1 MSKQSNQQI
10 ADRLIEKMND
20 RQSPFDLPGFAMP
33 VNPTTGKAYRGMN
46 ALWLA
51 MQGPRDPRWMTLK
64 QASNKNGW
72 KVQTGSKGTL
82 ISFLKTTDRIQL
94 LNDDGKPQLNS
105 RRNPKTELIKLAN
118 PVETDAYVFN
128 ATQIEGIPP
137 LKEFEER
144 RNASKPE
151 PVEALAKLVEL
162 TNAKV
167 EATIGEPGYDP
178 TDRIIYMPE
187 PDTFGTPQE
196 HLAALLYEV
205 VKFAGHEKGLYD
217 PMDVTPAS
225 QARPALASLFTGN
238 EIGVQA
244 QLAPQMNY
252 QDVYLT
258 AAAAPDEL
266 EVAANNA
273 QYTTDYLHGLINSP
287 EQRQAARQERIL
299 IVGDVIDYNEK
310 QYEVMGKLRGKDLQV
325 MDKST
330 GNRFKAGPGDGIYA
344 SLLSAK
350 TEALKQQ
357 RSLEKPMAQE
367 QDFDREEERDN
378 SMEYEHAD
386 ELEHEQEH
394 HMTIEQQID
403 TGLNEDEGNALD
415 FSEEYEE
422 IPELNLGEETG
433 EKQKSGRKR

>member
-20 RQSPFDLPGFAMP
+20 RQSPFDLPGTAMP

-51 MQGPRDPRWMTLK
+51 MQGQQDPRWMTLK

-72 KVQTGSKGTL
+72 KVETGSKGTL
-82 ISFLKTTDRIQL
+82 ISFMKTTDRVQL
-94 LNDDGKPQLNS
+94 LNDEGRPQLNS

-128 ATQIEGIPP
+128 ASQIEGIPS
-137 LKEFEER
+137 LKEYEER
-144 RNASKPE
+144 RNTAKPAPME
-151 PVEALAKLVEL
+151 QLAKLVEL

-167 EATIGEPGYDP
+167 EATTGEPGYDP
-178 TDRIIYMPE
+178 ADRVIYMPE

-196 HLAALLYEV
+196 YMAALLYEV
-205 VKFAGHEKGLYD
+205 VKFAGHDKGLYD
-217 PMDVTPAS
+217 PLDVSTSA
-225 QARPALASLFTGN
+225 QARPALAALFMGN

-252 QDVYLT
+252 EDVYLT
-258 AAAAPDEL
+258 AGAAPDEL
-266 EVAANNA
+266 ELAANDA

-287 EQRQAARQERIL
+287 EQRQAARQDRTL
-299 IVGDVIDYNEK
+299 IIGDVIDYNEK
-310 QYEVMGKLRGKDLQV
+310 QYEVMGKLRGRDLQI

-330 GNRFKAGPGDGIYA
+330 GNRFKASPGDGIYA
-344 SLLSAK
+344 SLLNAK

-357 RSLEKPMAQE
+357 RTVTPEIAE
-367 QDFDREEERDN
+367 RDFEPEEEIDN
-378 SMEYEHAD
+378 TMEYEHAD
-386 ELEHEQEH
+386 ELEQEKDNV
-394 HMTIEQQID
+394 ISFNQ
-403 TGLNEDEGNALD
+403 EDDETPVLDLHQEEGEN
-415 FSEEYEE
+415 
-422 IPELNLGEETG
+422 
-433 EKQKSGRKR
+433 QKSGRKR